1 MAIPLRLQIYK
12 GDTFVET
19 REFDR
24 EMIKIG
30 RMASAHLYID
40 DEKVSRIHAVLN
52 VESAE
57 QISIVDMGSI
67 EGTFLNGKRVNKGQ
81 VKFGDEIRVGGTRI
95 LVEDGSVAQAAAVPT
110 APPGAAVG
118 SDEAALIAAVPQMA
132 GAQGQVPQGTA
143 MLSQEQ
149 VAAVG
154 TGELMSAPSQ
164 PPPAAPPAS
173 GMTESAMGMS
183 GLSGA
188 PQMPVEQGSAA
199 QMGGF
204 ESPFEDEPEVRQLS
218 HFESKAF
225 GSYVPVPPKPR
236 RPDKRNGRLGLNIR
250 YYWGDALLQTSQI
263 GEPRAVYVGETRRCQ
278 FKLPAERIG
287 APEHLLI
294 GTGGSGFV
302 LQLGP
307 HMNGVLDRE
316 GSGGP
321 QELARG
327 ATCALTETDFAWVEL
342 GGGIRAEFSFE
353 QQPRPVVVPFFQS
366 IDYRFINLLLLL
378 AFLIGAFMV
387 SASTHTEADI
397 IADDIG
403 EKQLKMVKAYI
414 QEAEKPKKN
423 PLLDKLNK
431 KEEQVQSGEQAERH
445 KNEEGKM
452 GKRDIPE
459 NKTKRSAP
467 KAIDINA
474 KDLVKHSGGLVSVL
488 GGGGGGGGL
497 ATIFGQGGLGGD
509 IKGAVGN
516 MHGPQV
522 GDAGGFGG
530 LGLRGTGT
538 GGGGSGNTIGIGGIG
553 TKGIGGGLG
562 GYGSG
567 VGGLGGKKKAN
578 VAISD
583 GESTIQGSLDKE
595 LIRQV
600 IQRNMGQIRYCY
612 EKELQRKPDLAGK
625 VVIRFEISPKGNVPN
640 AKLHVGSTLRD
651 AALSECITVRIRNWR
666 FPEPKGGGK
675 VIVTYPFVFKSAG
688 D

>member
-12 GDTFVET
+12 GETFVET

-24 EMIKIG
+24 ELIKIG
-30 RMASAHLYID
+30 RLASAHLSID
-40 DEKVSRIHAVLN
+40 DDKVSRIHAVLN

-57 QISIVDMGSI
+57 QISVVDMGSI

-81 VKFGDEIRVGGTRI
+81 VRFGDEIRVGSTRI
-95 LVEDGSVAQAAAVPT
+95 VVEDGAVPLSAAAPAAEATVPLAAT
-110 APPGAAVG
+110 PSPQPAPEAAAGEVPVAAPPPAQSTAMVPAPPPQMPFAAAQPGFAAMPAVG
-118 SDEAALIAAVPQMA
+118 V
-132 GAQGQVPQGTA
+132 GAPA
-143 MLSQEQ
+143 MSMPPGHA
-149 VAAVG
+149 VAAV
-154 TGELMSAPSQ
+154 TADMAEPLPTRELGRFADKAFCSYVAR
-164 PPPAAPPAS
+164 PPQARRPAS
-173 GMTESAMGMS
+173 HSGRMG
-183 GLSGA
+183 L
-188 PQMPVEQGSAA
+188 
-199 QMGGF
+199 
-204 ESPFEDEPEVRQLS
+204 
-218 HFESKAF
+218 H
-225 GSYVPVPPKPR
+225 
-236 RPDKRNGRLGLNIR
+236 IR
-250 YYWGDALLQTSQI
+250 YYWGDKLLQASQL
-263 GEPRAVYVGETRRCQ
+263 GQPRPVYVGETRQCDFR
-278 FKLPAERIG
+278 LDRHRLG
-287 APEHLLI
+287 ALQHLLV

-307 HMNGVLDRE
+307 SMKGALDRE

-321 QELARG
+321 QELKAG
-327 ATCALTETDFAWVEL
+327 ATCALQETDFAWVDL
-342 GGGIRAEFSFE
+342 GGIRAELSFE
-353 QQPRPVVVPFFQS
+353 QQPRPIAVPWYRT

-378 AFLIGAFMV
+378 AFLMGVFMV
-387 SASTHTEADI
+387 AASTHTEADI

-423 PLLDKLNK
+423 PLLEKLNK
-431 KEEQVQSGEQAERH
+431 KEDSPQAGEQAERH
-445 KNEEGKM
+445 KNDEGKM
-452 GKRDIPE
+452 GKKDIPE

-488 GGGGGGGGL
+488 GGGGGGGL

-509 IKGAVGN
+509 IKGAIGN

-553 TKGIGGGLG
+553 TKGRGGGLG
-562 GYGSG
+562 GYGAG
-567 VGGLGGKKKAN
+567 MGGLGGKKKTD

-612 EKELQRKPDLAGK
+612 EKELQKKPDLAGK
-625 VVIRFEISPKGNVPN
+625 VVIRFEIAPKGNVPN
-640 AKLHVGSTLRD
+640 AKVHTGSTLRD
-651 AALSECITVRIRNWR
+651 AALGECITVRIRNWR

>member
-12 GDTFVET
+12 GDTFAET

-52 VESAE
+52 VESAA

-95 LVEDGSVAQAAAVPT
+95 LVEDGSVAQAAAVPAPAAQSAMSGELPGSAPVPAAAPLVSAAEGVT
-110 APPGAAVG
+110 PPGAVVD
-118 SDEAALIAAVPQMA
+118 SAAAASIVP
-132 GAQGQVPQGTA
+132 
-143 MLSQEQ
+143 
-149 VAAVG
+149 
-154 TGELMSAPSQ
+154 APS
-164 PPPAAPPAS
+164 AAPQVSGSAGIGVEMS
-173 GMTESAMGMS
+173 GMP
-183 GLSGA
+183 GA
-188 PQMPVEQGSAA
+188 PQMPAA
-199 QMGGF
+199 GQAMAPAMAVPTGVAADGDVYLETRRLGRF
-204 ESPFEDEPEVRQLS
+204 EPKE
-218 HFESKAF
+218 F
-225 GSYVPVPPKPR
+225 GTYVPVPPKVR
-236 RPDKRNGRLGLNIR
+236 RPAKRQGRLGLQVR
-250 YYWGDALLQTSQI
+250 YYWGDALLQSAQI
-263 GEPRAVYVGETRRCQ
+263 GEPRAIYVGETRRSQ
-278 FKLPAERIG
+278 FRLPAERLG
-287 APEHLLI
+287 VREHLLV

-307 HMNGVLDRE
+307 HMRGVLDRE

-321 QELARG
+321 QELSPG
-327 ATCALTETDFAWVEL
+327 ATCALAETDFAWVDL
-342 GGGIRAEFSFE
+342 GGIRAEFSFE
-353 QQPRPVVVPFFQS
+353 QQPRPVAVPFFQS
-366 IDYRFINLLLLL
+366 IDYRFINMLLLL
-378 AFLIGAFMV
+378 AFLVGAFMV

-431 KEEQVQSGEQAERH
+431 KEEQAQPGEQAERH

-452 GKRDIPE
+452 GKRDVPE

-467 KAIDINA
+467 KAIDIDA

-516 MHGPQV
+516 MYGPQV

-538 GGGGSGNTIGIGGIG
+538 GGGGRGNTIGIGGIG
-553 TKGIGGGLG
+553 TKGRTSMD
-562 GYGSG
+562 GYGRG
-567 VGGLGGKKKAN
+567 VGGLGGKKKSSI
-578 VAISD
+578 AISD

-600 IQRNMGQIRYCY
+600 IQRNLGQIRYCY

-625 VVIRFEISPKGNVPN
+625 VVVRFEISPNGRVPN
-640 AKLHVGSTLRD
+640 ARVHSGSTLRD
-651 AALSECITVRIRNWR
+651 AAVGECITVRIRNWQ
-666 FPEPKGGGK
+666 FPSPKGGGK
-675 VIVTYPFVFKSAG
+675 VIVTYPFVFKPAG